1 MEKTDTE
8 NLKMQ
13 TSQQGVNVDSLFGVD
28 VQYLIPRYQRRYVW
42 NKMNWSTL
50 WEDILSQLGLEL
62 VKTPGEKDTLKQ
74 REQDENGAN
83 LGFEDEAGGHF
94 TGPFVTRPIS
104 RQQLSRYEVIDGQ
117 QRLTTFQIILCVIR
131 DICQS
136 QNCAGLADLAIET
149 EQLIVNTDTVI
160 RRNTSE
166 RFPNPTYKFR
176 PTDYDRPAFKNVANG
191 EYGKTVPEAFNPA
204 KNCLEPKLMQKVRF
218 KVFADKEVSQSILN
232 AYDYFYEQIRDYIG
246 GDYDYDKVDK
256 LISSIKSEFE
266 LVQITLDSSDQPE
279 KIFESLNATGRK
291 LSEFDY
297 LRNNLFLR
305 AGALKEDKE
314 TGKLYSDIFYDEHW
328 PFENDSNY
336 WTADRLESFFRVFLI
351 AKLGPYCFLSENENG
366 KDRTGFE
373 VYQKQYYREV
383 KSKGIRYEFEQL
395 KDCAELYK
403 EMTDSASKIGS
414 RMQFYEDLKI
424 PSLLPFIL
432 YLKWELRIGD
442 NDLKKVCTILESYIV
457 RRMVNYGYGTN
468 DQDKQAY
475 TTIDKF
481 FFGLIKG
488 NEFSVESL
496 VRFVSGYPRDRQ
508 IFGGHQHNGRRVLGG
523 LQRTANETY
532 YGKNSARKAAWYLL
546 RYIFYRIEQYTTSK
560 STLGF
565 ENFLDIPTRIMPE
578 PSRQDR
584 NDWLSI
590 GNLTFRIRNNLSQNQ
605 VNNSLFVDTKEVLL
619 ESPNINFE
627 LNREICK
634 NENWDLTHIDKRKEK
649 LYDYFREIW
658 PDLRNWRS
666 PEIRTV
672 EWHFGEIKH
681 WHPNFS
687 HGFIIDEQG
696 KEIHVEKSQLP
707 PMAIALLR
715 GGEKVKFE
723 KVQTQEGFKA
733 INIVLISREDN

>member
-1 MEKTDTE
+1 
-8 NLKMQ
+8 MQ

-28 VQYLIPRYQRRYVW
+28 VQYLVPRYQRRYVW
-42 NKMNWSTL
+42 NKMNWRTL
-50 WEDILSQLGLEL
+50 WEDILYQLGLEL
-62 VKTPGEKDTLKQ
+62 VEISGEEDTFKQ
-74 REQDENGAN
+74 HEQDEDGAGS
-83 LGFEDEAGGHF
+83 GFEDEAGGHF

-104 RQQLSRYEVIDGQ
+104 RQHLSRYEVIDGQ

-136 QNCAGLADLAIET
+136 QDCEGLADLAIET
-149 EQLIVNTDTVI
+149 EKLIVNTETVI

-166 RFPNPTYKFR
+166 RFPDPTYKFR
-176 PTDYDRPAFKNVANG
+176 PTDYDRHAFENVANG
-191 EYGKTVPEAFNPA
+191 KYGKAVPEAFNPA
-204 KNCLEPKLMQKVRF
+204 KNWLEPKLVQKVRF
-218 KVFADKEVSQSILN
+218 KVFANKEVSQSILN
-232 AYDYFYEQIRDYIG
+232 AYDYFYEQIRAYVGKDCDYG
-246 GDYDYDKVDK
+246 KVDK

-305 AGALKEDKE
+305 AGAQKVDKE
-314 TGKLYSDIFYDEHW
+314 TGKLYSDIFYEDYW
-328 PFENDSNY
+328 SFENDSNY

-351 AKLGPYCFLSENENG
+351 AKLGPYCFQSEDENG
-366 KDRTGFE
+366 KDKTGFE
-373 VYQKQYYREV
+373 VYQKYYRKV
-383 KSKGIRYEFEQL
+383 KNKGIKHEFEQL
-395 KDCAELYK
+395 KDYAEFYK

-432 YLKWELRIGD
+432 YLKWELRISD
-442 NDLKKVCTILESYIV
+442 SDLVKVCTILESYIV
-457 RRMVNYGYGTN
+457 RRMINYGYSTN
-468 DQDKQAY
+468 DEDKQAY
-475 TTIDKF
+475 ATIDKF
-481 FFGLIKG
+481 FFGLIKD
-488 NEFSVESL
+488 NKFSVENL
-496 VRFVSGYPRDRQ
+496 VRSLRSCPRDTQ
-508 IFGGHQHNGRRVLGG
+508 IFGGHQHNGRQVLGG

-546 RYIFYRIEQYTTSK
+546 RYIFYRIEQHIAPK
-560 STLGF
+560 SRLSFG
-565 ENFLDIPTRIMPE
+565 NFLDTPTRIMPE

-590 GNLTFRIRNNLSQNQ
+590 GNLTFRLRNNVSQTQ
-605 VNNSLFVDTKEVLL
+605 VNNSFFVDTKKVLL
-619 ESPNINFE
+619 EPPNIDFE
-627 LNREICK
+627 LNKEICQ
-634 NENWDLTHIDKRKEK
+634 NESWDLIQIGERKEK

-658 PDLRNWRS
+658 PDLRS
-666 PEIRTV
+666 QQPAKIKAV

-696 KEIHVEKSQLP
+696 KEIRVEKSQLP
-707 PMAIALLR
+707 PISIALLR
-715 GGEKVKFE
+715 GGEKVRFE
-723 KVQTQEGFKA
+723 KVQTQESFRA
-733 INIVLISREDN
+733 INIELIGPEDG